1 MKRIVNSL
9 VLTFGVAAAF
19 VAGPALAQQ
28 GGDALLLTDLT
39 AEQLEA
45 LKSVL
50 SGLPRQ

>member
-1 MKRIVNSL
+1 MTRIVTSTAL
-9 VLTFGVAAAF
+9 AFAVAAAF

-28 GGDALLLTDLT
+28 GADASSMTVLT